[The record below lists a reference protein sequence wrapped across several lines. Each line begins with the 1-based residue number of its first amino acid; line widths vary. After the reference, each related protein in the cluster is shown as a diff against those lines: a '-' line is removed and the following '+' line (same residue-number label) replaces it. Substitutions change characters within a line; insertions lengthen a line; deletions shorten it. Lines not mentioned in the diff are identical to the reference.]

1 MAEQQQ
7 EMASQSSTTE
17 EPVSKGKE
25 GIVYLLTNP
34 AMEGYVKIGKTG
46 GNSIQDVK
54 NRMKTLDS
62 TGVPRAFNCEYAAV
76 VENYEEVEKALH
88 VAFGENRVRPK
99 REFFEGI
106 APFRIKAVLKLHAK
120 EDVTPNPAD
129 TTEDTDEEEIER
141 PPRAENF
148 KFTMAKVP
156 RGETLEW
163 ADDTSITC
171 KVVDENNQVEY
182 EGEPD
187 PISISGLAKKLKG
200 SVSAR
205 GSLYWIYEGETLQER
220 RERFER
226 EATSDDG

>member
-17 EPVSKGKE
+17 ASAGTGKE

-34 AMEGYVKIGKTG
+34 AMEGYVKIGMTG
-46 GNSIQDVK
+46 GNSVQDVK
-54 NRMKTLDS
+54 NRMKTLDD

-88 VAFGENRVRPK
+88 VAFGDNRVRPN

-106 APFRIKAVLKLHAK
+106 TPFRIKAVLKLHEK
-120 EDVTPNPAD
+120 VDVTPSPTD
-129 TTEDTDEEEIER
+129 TAEATGEDEVER
-141 PPRAENF
+141 PPRVENF

-156 RGETLEW
+156 LGAILEW
-163 ADDTSITC
+163 TDDPSITC
-171 KVVDENNQVEY
+171 KVVDEYNHVEY
-182 EGEPD
+182 REKR
-187 PISISGLAKKLKG
+187 STISGLAKDLKG
-200 SVSAR
+200 SSSAR
-205 GSLYWIYEGETLQER
+205 GSLYWMYEGETLQER

-226 EATSDDG
+226 EAAGDDS

>member
-1 MAEQQQ
+1 MTEQQQ
-7 EMASQSSTTE
+7 EIASQSRTTE
-17 EPVSKGKE
+17 VPAGTGTE

-46 GNSIQDVK
+46 GNSVQDVK
-54 NRMKTLDS
+54 NRMKDLDR

-76 VENYEEVEKALH
+76 VENYEKVENALH

-106 APFRIKAVLKLHAK
+106 APFRIKAVLKLHEK
-120 EDVTPNPAD
+120 IDVTPNPAD
-129 TTEDTDEEEIER
+129 TAEDTGEDEVER

-148 KFTMAKVP
+148 KFTMAGVP
-156 RGETLEW
+156 IGATLKW
-163 ADDTSITC
+163 ADDLSIKCT
-171 KVVDENNQVEY
+171 VVDQNNHVEY
-182 EGEPD
+182 EGTR
-187 PISISGLAKKLKG
+187 STISGLARKLKS

-226 EATSDDG
+226 EAAGDDN

>member
-7 EMASQSSTTE
+7 EIASQSRTTE
-17 EPVSKGKE
+17 VPEGTGKE

-46 GNSIQDVK
+46 GSSVQDVK
-54 NRMKTLDS
+54 NRMNTLDS

-106 APFRIKAVLKLHAK
+106 APFRIKAVLKLHEK
-120 EDVTPNPAD
+120 VDVTPNPAD
-129 TTEDTDEEEIER
+129 TAEDTGEDEVER

-148 KFTMAKVP
+148 KFTMADVP
-156 RGETLEW
+156 IGATLKW
-163 ADDTSITC
+163 ADDPSITC
-171 KVVDENNQVEY
+171 TVVDQNNHVEY
-182 EGEPD
+182 EGTR
-187 PISISGLAKKLKG
+187 STISGLAKDIRG
-200 SVSAR
+200 SLSAR
-205 GSLYWIYEGETLQER
+205 GSLYWMYEGETLQER
-220 RERFER
+220 RERFELQAA
-226 EATSDDG
+226 EDDS

>member
-1 MAEQQQ
+1 M
-7 EMASQSSTTE
+7 
-17 EPVSKGKE
+17 
-25 GIVYLLTNP
+25 YLLTNP
-34 AMEGYVKIGKTG
+34 SMEGYVKIGKTG
-46 GNSIQDVK
+46 GNSVQDVK
-54 NRMKTLDS
+54 NRMRTLDS

-106 APFRIKAVLKLHAK
+106 APFRIKAVLKLHEK
-120 EDVTPNPAD
+120 VDVTPNPAD
-129 TTEDTDEEEIER
+129 TGEDEVER

-148 KFTMAKVP
+148 KFTMADVP
-156 RGETLEW
+156 IGATLEW
-163 ADDTSITC
+163 ADDPSITC
-171 KVVDENNQVEY
+171 TVVDQNNQVEY
-182 EGEPD
+182 KGEPD
-187 PISISGLAKKLKG
+187 TISISGLARKLKG

-226 EATSDDG
+226 EAAGDDN